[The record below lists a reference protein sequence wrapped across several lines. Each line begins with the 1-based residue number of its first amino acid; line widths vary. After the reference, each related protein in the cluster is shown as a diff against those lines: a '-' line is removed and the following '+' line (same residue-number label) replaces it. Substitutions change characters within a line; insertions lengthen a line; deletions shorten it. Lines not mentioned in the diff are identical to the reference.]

1 MAGKAL
7 FASLAKVGDSVEIN
21 KGRKSFTVYLLL
33 PLVVVFGKGCR
44 GGGGAVLRNSDF
56 NDSRRQEGA

>member
-1 MAGKAL
+1 MVGMAL
-7 FASLAKVGDSVEIN
+7 SASLAKVGDSVEIN

-44 GGGGAVLRNSDF
+44 GGGAVLRNSDF

>member
-44 GGGGAVLRNSDF
+44 GGRGGPAEFGFQRF
-56 NDSRRQEGA
+56 A